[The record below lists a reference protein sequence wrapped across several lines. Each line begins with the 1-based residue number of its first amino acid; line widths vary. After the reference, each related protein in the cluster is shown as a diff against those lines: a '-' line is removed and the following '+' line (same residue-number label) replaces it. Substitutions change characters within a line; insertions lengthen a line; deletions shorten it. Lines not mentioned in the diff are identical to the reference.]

1 MTLFSKKKKII
12 PEMTRG
18 EALSCKPIK
27 NNGVNETRTENGLI
41 ILSYPLRLKPLF
53 ADIAKKFGMWKDGS
67 PPIKRLEL
75 DEMGT
80 LVWNMIDGKNS
91 VRKIAAAFTE
101 KYKVLPREAEVAT
114 ASFLRD
120 LGKRGLI
127 AFSSEQHGPKQ
138 F

>member
-1 MTLFSKKKKII
+1 MKLFSKKKQII
-12 PEMTRG
+12 VPEMTRG
-18 EALSCKPIK
+18 EAMACKPVK
-27 NNGVNETRTENGLI
+27 NRDIDETRMENGQI
-41 ILSYPLRLKPLF
+41 MLSYPLRLKPLF
-53 ADIAKKFGMWKDGS
+53 ADVAKRFGMWKDGS

-80 LVWNMIDGKNS
+80 LVWDMIDGKNS
-91 VRKIAAAFTE
+91 VRKIAEKFAA
-101 KYKVLPREAEVAT
+101 KYQVLPREAEVAT

-127 AFSSEQHGPKQ
+127 AFREKTTAR

>member
-1 MTLFSKKKKII
+1 MKLFSNNKGIVI

-18 EALSCKPIK
+18 EAMACKPLK
-27 NNGVNETRTENGLI
+27 NRDITENRKDDGLVM
-41 ILSYPLRLKPLF
+41 LSYPLRLKPLF
-53 ADIAKKFGMWKDGS
+53 ADVAKKFGMWKDGN

-80 LVWNMIDGKNS
+80 LVWDMIDGKNS
-91 VRKIAAAFTE
+91 VRKIAAGFAK
-101 KYKVLPREAEVAT
+101 KYQVLPREAEVAT

-127 AFSSEQHGPKQ
+127 AFSNNKNGTK
-138 F
+138 

>member
-1 MTLFSKKKKII
+1 MKLFSKKRQVI

-18 EALSCKPIK
+18 EAMACKPVK
-27 NNGVNETRTENGLI
+27 NRDIDETRMENGLVM
-41 ILSYPLRLKPLF
+41 LSYPLRLKPLF
-53 ADIAKKFGMWKDGS
+53 ADVAKRFGMWKDGA

-91 VRKIAAAFTE
+91 VRMIAERFAL

-127 AFSSEQHGPKQ
+127 AFSGKQ
-138 F
+138 SRQN

>member
-1 MTLFSKKKKII
+1 MKLFSKKKQII

-18 EALSCKPIK
+18 EAMACKPVK
-27 NNGVNETRTENGLI
+27 NRDITETRMDNGLI
-41 ILSYPLRLKPLF
+41 MLSYPLRLKPLF
-53 ADIAKKFGMWKDGS
+53 ADVAKRFGMWKDGS

-80 LVWNMIDGKNS
+80 LVWDMIDGKNS
-91 VRKIAAAFTE
+91 VRKIAAKFAE
-101 KYKVLPREAEVAT
+101 KYQVLPREAEVAA

-127 AFSSEQHGPKQ
+127 AFNAANHGSK
-138 F
+138 

>member
-1 MTLFSKKKKII
+1 MKLFSKKRQVI

-18 EALSCKPIK
+18 EAMACKPVK
-27 NNGVNETRTENGLI
+27 NRDIDETRMENGLVM
-41 ILSYPLRLKPLF
+41 LSYPLRLKPLF
-53 ADIAKKFGMWKDGS
+53 ADVAKRFGMWKDGA

-80 LVWNMIDGKNS
+80 LVWDMIDGKNS
-91 VRKIAAAFTE
+91 VRMIAERFAL

-127 AFSSEQHGPKQ
+127 AFSGKQ
-138 F
+138 SRQN